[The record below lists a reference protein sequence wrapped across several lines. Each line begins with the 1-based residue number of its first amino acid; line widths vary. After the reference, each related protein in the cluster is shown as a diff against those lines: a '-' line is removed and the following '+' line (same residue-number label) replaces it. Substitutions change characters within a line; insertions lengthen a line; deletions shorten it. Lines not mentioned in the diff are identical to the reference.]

1 MKGMYSD
8 NSAFFY
14 CTFSYFLSR
23 NRGQFGASCDFS
35 MTSGCSR
42 DPEPERQERYNETHE
57 QSTTHAPAETNTP
70 DTPRGCRMTRGHPAV
85 DFAENLLGSQD
96 W

>member
-1 MKGMYSD
+1 
-8 NSAFFY
+8 
-14 CTFSYFLSR
+14 
-23 NRGQFGASCDFS
+23 

-70 DTPRGCRMTRGHPAV
+70 DTPRGCRMTRGHPPWVAIEEAMHH
-85 DFAENLLGSQD
+85 AERLGYLVSGVNTKTLPCNFMAIHD
-96 W
+96 G